1 MSNVSNKQ
9 SHEIPR
15 GTFRRYLNPRY
26 LKSPIITGTFFLTAA
41 GIVTKLIG
49 FFYRIFLSRIF
60 NEESL
65 GVFGLISPV
74 MMLVHAVCAAGIQNA
89 ITRFVAASKN
99 EKSSEA
105 YSYLFTGIA
114 ISLLLSGSMAYVIF
128 SQAPFIAIHIIGE
141 RRCIPLLRISAL
153 SFPLAT
159 VHSCINGFFYGRKR
173 AAIPAWSMI
182 LEQACRVLTVYIL
195 FRLSVQTGLNVSL
208 SYICI
213 GLLAGEFSSAVFSCF
228 MLAIKPDH
236 ADFSIR
242 RFLSCRKGMSI
253 VSLALPISLNRVCIS
268 FISTIETIQLP
279 KMLVASGLATS
290 DALSVYGV
298 FSGMALPLIMFPSAF
313 TGSAASLLLPS
324 VSEAQAQ
331 GNTKRIQ
338 KTIYL
343 TTALCFLLGV
353 LCFLFFFT
361 FAGILGRVL
370 FDSGIAAS
378 QIRALSFVCPFLY
391 MSGMLSSILHGLGKT
406 GITFVFNMSSILFRL
421 GFVFLAVPIIG
432 FSGYIYGI
440 LISQI
445 LYDFLIILALRHYLL
460 YDKE

>member
-1 MSNVSNKQ
+1 MSKITKTACSN
-9 SHEIPR
+9 IR
-15 GTFRRYLNPRY
+15 TYLNPKY
-26 LKSPIITGTFFLTAA
+26 LKNPVITGTFFLTAA

-49 FFYRIFLSRIF
+49 FFYRIFLSRVF

-65 GVFGLISPV
+65 GIFGLISPI

-89 ITRFVAASKN
+89 VTRFVAASRKDRAA
-99 EKSSEA
+99 EA

-128 SQAPFIAIHIIGE
+128 NQAPLIAVSIIGE
-141 RRCIPLLRISAL
+141 RRCTSLLRISAL

-159 VHSCINGFFYGRKR
+159 LHSCINGFFYGRKR
-173 AAIPAWSMI
+173 AAIPACSMI
-182 LEQACRVLTVYIL
+182 IEQACRVLTVYIL

-213 GLLAGEFSSAVFSCF
+213 GLLAGEFSSALFSCF

-236 ADFSIR
+236 ADFSMR
-242 RFLSCRKGMSI
+242 RSLSCRKGISI
-253 VSLALPISLNRVCIS
+253 LSLALPISLNRVCIS

-279 KMLVASGLATS
+279 KMLVASGLTTS

-331 GNTKRIQ
+331 GNKKRIQ

-343 TTALCFLLGV
+343 TIVLCFLLGV
-353 LCFLFFFT
+353 MCFLFFFT
-361 FAGILGRVL
+361 FAEILGRVL

-391 MSGMLSSILHGLGKT
+391 MSGTLSSILHGLGKT
-406 GITFVFNMSSILFRL
+406 GITFAFNLASMLFRL
-421 GFVFLAVPIIG
+421 GFVFLAVPLIG
-432 FSGYIYGI
+432 FSGYIYGT

-445 LYDFLIILALRHYLL
+445 FYDLLIILALRHYLL
-460 YDKE
+460 YDKK

>member
-1 MSNVSNKQ
+1 MYSNQSTKQ
-9 SHEIPR
+9 LRS
-15 GTFRRYLNPRY
+15 YLNPKY
-26 LKSPIITGTFFLTAA
+26 LKNPIITGTFFLTAA

-74 MMLVHAVCAAGIQNA
+74 MMLVHAVSAAGIQNA
-89 ITRFVAASKN
+89 ITRYVAASK
-99 EKSSEA
+99 KDKTSEA

-114 ISLLLSGSMAYVIF
+114 ISVFLSGSMAYVIF
-128 SQAPFIAIHIIGE
+128 NHAPFIAANIIGE

-159 VHSCINGFFYGRKR
+159 VHSCINGFFYGKKR

-182 LEQACRVLTVYIL
+182 IEQSCRVLTVYIL
-195 FRLSVQTGLNVSL
+195 SRLSMEAGLNMSL

-213 GLLAGEFSSAVFSCF
+213 GLLAGEFSSALFSCF
-228 MLAIKPDH
+228 MLAIKPEE
-236 ADFSIR
+236 FSIR
-242 RFLSCRKGMSI
+242 RSLSCRKGISI
-253 VSLALPISLNRVCIS
+253 LSLALPISLNRICIS

-279 KMLVASGLATS
+279 KMLVVSGLSTS

-313 TGSAASLLLPS
+313 TGSASSLLLPS

-343 TTALCFLLGV
+343 TIGLCFLLGV
-353 LCFLFFFT
+353 ACFLFFFT
-361 FAGILGRVL
+361 FADFLGKAL
-370 FDSGIAAS
+370 FDSDIAAS

-391 MSGMLSSILHGLGKT
+391 MSGTLSSILHGLGKT
-406 GITFVFNMSSILFRL
+406 GITFVFNLSSILFRL
-421 GFVFLAVPIIG
+421 GFVFLAVPVIG
-432 FSGYIYGI
+432 FSGYIYGT

-445 LYDFLIILALRHYLL
+445 FFDFLIILALRHYLL
-460 YDKE
+460 YDKK

>member
-1 MSNVSNKQ
+1 MYSNRSTKQ
-9 SHEIPR
+9 LRS
-15 GTFRRYLNPRY
+15 YLSPKY
-26 LKSPIITGTFFLTAA
+26 LKNPIITGTFFLTAA
-41 GIVTKLIG
+41 GIITKLIG

-60 NEESL
+60 NEENL

-74 MMLVHAVCAAGIQNA
+74 MMLVHAVTAAGIQNA
-89 ITRFVAASKN
+89 ITRFVAASK
-99 EKSSEA
+99 KDKASEA

-114 ISLLLSGSMAYVIF
+114 ISVLLSGSMAYVIF
-128 SQAPFIAIHIIGE
+128 NYAPFIAINIIGE

-182 LEQACRVLTVYIL
+182 LEQSCRVLTVYIL
-195 FRLSVQTGLNVSL
+195 SRLSMEAGLNISL
-208 SYICI
+208 SYICV
-213 GLLAGEFSSAVFSCF
+213 GLLVGEFSSAIFSCF
-228 MLAIKPDH
+228 MLAVKPE
-236 ADFSIR
+236 DFSIR
-242 RFLSCRKGMSI
+242 KSLSCRKGI
-253 VSLALPISLNRVCIS
+253 AILSLALPISLNRICIS

-279 KMLVASGLATS
+279 KMLVASGLSTS

-298 FSGMALPLIMFPSAF
+298 FSGMAIPLIMFPSAF

-343 TTALCFLLGV
+343 TIGLCFLLGV
-353 LCFLFFFT
+353 ACFLFFFT
-361 FAGILGRVL
+361 FADFLGKAL
-370 FDSGIAAS
+370 FDSDIAAS

-391 MSGMLSSILHGLGKT
+391 MSGTLCSILHGLGKT
-406 GITFVFNMSSILFRL
+406 GITFVFNLSSILFRL
-421 GFVFLAVPIIG
+421 GFVFLAVPTIG
-432 FSGYIYGI
+432 FSGYIYGT
-440 LISQI
+440 LVSQI
-445 LYDFLIILALRHYLL
+445 FFDFLIILALRRYLL